1 MHYYC
6 LTKKYA
12 NKFHSKE
19 SLIPVMINFFKCE
32 NFFEC
37 LNLIEIPRFKNQILK
52 KDNVYT
58 KNSSKH
64 TPLTQ
69 RPRIPMRKE
78 ITLQSTSLRIIEL
91 VM

>member
-1 MHYYC
+1 
-6 LTKKYA
+6 
-12 NKFHSKE
+12 
-19 SLIPVMINFFKCE
+19 MINSFKIE

-37 LNLIEIPRFKNQILK
+37 LNLIEIPRFKNHILK

-69 RPRIPMRKE
+69 RPRMPMRKE